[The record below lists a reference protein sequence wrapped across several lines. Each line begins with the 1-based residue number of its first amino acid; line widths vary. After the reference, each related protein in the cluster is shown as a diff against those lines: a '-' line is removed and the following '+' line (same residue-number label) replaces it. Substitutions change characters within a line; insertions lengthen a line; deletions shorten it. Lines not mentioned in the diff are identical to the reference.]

1 MNKTNNTNNTH
12 KITCIE
18 VNKIKNPELLAN
30 IAFNN
35 FSYLTKFPE
44 LMHTKKDIVK
54 TLQSDGNLCFLI
66 YDGDNLIGYLI
77 GDYRTLP
84 DSRYAYY
91 ISYVFV
97 SEKYRG
103 KKLGTKLMDL
113 LINKCKQSG
122 TKFIVLTC
130 DTLDSK
136 VTQFYKK
143 YGFVIDPILG
153 NRKRHEVF
161 CLYL

>member
-1 MNKTNNTNNTH
+1 MSNPNLH

-18 VNKIKNPELLAN
+18 VNKIKNPELLAD

-35 FSYLTKFPE
+35 FTYLSKFPE
-44 LMHTKKDIVK
+44 LMHTKQDIIK
-54 TLQSDGNLCFLI
+54 TLQLSGNLCFLI
-66 YDGDNLIGYLI
+66 YDGTNLIGYLI
-77 GDYRTLP
+77 GNHRTLP
-84 DSRYAYY
+84 DNRYAYY

-103 KKLGTKLMDL
+103 KKIGTKMMDL
-113 LINKCKQSG
+113 IINKCKNAG

-130 DTLDSK
+130 DTVDTK
-136 VTQFYKK
+136 IINFYKK
-143 YGFVIDPILG
+143 YGFIVDPVLG
-153 NRKRHEVF
+153 NGKRHEVF